1 MDYFPLYWQF
11 VKMKLKGMAQFRGPF
26 WLITFSKA
34 SLWIVEVCLIW
45 ILVDRFQT
53 IAGWGPYEVLLLYGL
68 NLASYALAGFFF
80 YHPFTYLPRR
90 IQTGEFDEIL
100 TKPLNP
106 FLYLLSREFSTGY
119 FSNLGVALAV
129 MIVCIVS
136 LDLPMGP
143 SDILF
148 LVLVLLG
155 GALIQA
161 AAFIFTSV
169 PAFWMVQNNSLVS
182 LIFDLKDFVRY
193 PLNAYHWTIQ
203 ALLTLVLPFAFINF
217 YPAQHM
223 LGKSGEGLFHP
234 MFQMLTPVV
243 GLFLFVCAYAFWKF
257 GIKQYRS
264 TGS

>member
-1 MDYFPLYWQF
+1 MEHLSLYWQF
-11 VKMKLKGMAQFRGPF
+11 VKIKLKGMAQFRGPF

-34 SLWIVEVCLIW
+34 SLWVVEVCLIW
-45 ILVDRFQT
+45 ILVSRFQT

-80 YHPFTYLPRR
+80 YHPFTALPRR

-119 FSNLGVALAV
+119 FSNLGVAVVV
-129 MIVCIVS
+129 MIVCITK
-136 LDLPMGP
+136 LELPMGVE
-143 SDILF
+143 SVFF
-148 LVLVLLG
+148 LLLVLLG
-155 GALIQA
+155 GAMIQA
-161 AAFIFTSV
+161 SAFIFTSV

-193 PLNAYHWTIQ
+193 PLSAYHWTIQ
-203 ALLTLVLPFAFINF
+203 ILLTLVLPFAFINY

-223 LGKSGEGLFHP
+223 LGKTGESLFHP
-234 MFQMLTPVV
+234 IFQLLTPAV
-243 GLFLFVCAYAFWKF
+243 GLVLFIAAYIFWRF
-257 GIKQYRS
+257 GINQYRS

>member
-1 MDYFPLYWQF
+1 MDYFPLYGQF

-26 WLITFSKA
+26 WIITLSKA
-34 SLWIVEVCLIW
+34 SLWTVEVCLIW
-45 ILVDRFQT
+45 ILVDRFQS

-119 FSNLGVALAV
+119 FSNLGVALTV
-129 MIVCIVS
+129 MMVCIRKLELS
-136 LDLPMGP
+136 MDPGNL
-143 SDILF
+143 LF
-148 LVLVLLG
+148 LVLTLLG

-161 AAFIFTSV
+161 SLFIFTSV

-182 LIFDLKDFVRY
+182 LVFDLKEFVRY
-193 PLNAYHWTIQ
+193 PLTAYHWTIQ
-203 ALLTLVLPFAFINF
+203 ILLTLVLPFAFINF
-217 YPAQHM
+217 YPAQHL
-223 LGKSGEGLFHP
+223 LGKAGEGVLQP
-234 MFQMLTPVV
+234 GVPLLTPLV
-243 GLFLFVCAYAFWKF
+243 GIVLFLGAYAFWKF
-257 GIKQYRS
+257 GITRYRS